1 MRCGVGGTGAGPGSN
16 VTMRWRSTIRCWW
29 RGLLP
34 TSDVA
39 TRRPNALQRWQ
50 NWRWPGRDAIANN
63 NGNSDG
69 NGEDNRNGNYGI
81 NNPLQ
86 E

>member
-1 MRCGVGGTGAGPGSN
+1 MALALAREQCHHEVAEHD
-16 VTMRWRSTIRCWW
+16 TMWW

-50 NWRWPGRDAIANN
+50 NWRWPGSDAIANN

-69 NGEDNRNGNYGI
+69 DGEDDRNGDYGT
-81 NNPLQ
+81 NNPL
-86 E
+86 